1 MTTSKP
7 QWIRRR
13 WEPRELVLIGVFA
26 AAAKLSS
33 LLIALAGGGMNPVS
47 LLGKNLVFTTLMI
60 VLLTKVPKLWTITLF
75 TVVSMLVSVLLLG
88 GSLTLLPAA
97 LLGAL
102 LAELFVVLTG
112 GAQKPWAPWVAV
124 GIYDFVSKMFS
135 LVVSYLFMRESPAL
149 MTMVVPVVLLGYA
162 GSLIGLWFGWK
173 TVGELRHAGFVR

>member
-112 GAQKPWAPWVAV
+112 GAQKPWP
-124 GIYDFVSKMFS
+124 
-135 LVVSYLFMRESPAL
+135 P
-149 MTMVVPVVLLGYA
+149 
-162 GSLIGLWFGWK
+162 GWPSAS
-173 TVGELRHAGFVR
+173 TTS